1 MENTEKKVIFS
12 GVQPSG
18 NITLGNYL
26 GAIKNWVDIQDD
38 YHCCFAI
45 MDLHSITVRQ
55 QPSELRKRTL
65 DLLKLYI
72 ACGIDPEKNLMFIQ
86 SHNPAHAE
94 LAWILNCY
102 TYMGELSRMTQ
113 FKDKSAKHADN
124 INAGLFTYPVLM
136 AADILLY
143 QADLVPVG
151 KDQMQHIEICRD
163 IANRFNG
170 IYGDVFK
177 IPEGYIPKA
186 GAKVMSLQDPL
197 KKMSKSDENP
207 KAYVSMLDDFNVIA
221 KKIKSAVTDS
231 EGVIEY
237 RENDDTKAGIN
248 NLLTIMA
255 AVTNKTPQEIA
266 LEYSAQGYGTFKN
279 DVAEAVVEKINAL
292 TAEAHAEGKKSAV
305 IATEET
311 KTEYTADVVLNIGTR
326 EDEDSIARCMYK
338 ILRDCDKLEVDVIF
352 SESFKTP
359 RIGQAIMNRLLKA
372 AAHQVIHL

>member
-1 MENTEKKVIFS
+1 MDDKKVIFS

-26 GAIKNWVDIQDD
+26 GAIKNWVGIQDD
-38 YHCCFAI
+38 YRCYYAI
-45 MDLHSITVRQ
+45 MDMHSITVRQ
-55 QPSELRKRTL
+55 NPAELRKRTL

-72 ACGIDPEKNLMFIQ
+72 ACGIDPEKSLLFIQ
-86 SHNPAHAE
+86 SQNHAHAE

-113 FKDKSAKHADN
+113 FKDKCAKHADN

-163 IANRFNG
+163 IATRFNG

-177 IPEGYIPKA
+177 MPEGYIPKA
-186 GAKVMSLQDPL
+186 GAKIMSLQEPL

-207 KAYVSMLDDFNVIA
+207 KSYISMLDDFSVIS

-237 RENDDTKAGIN
+237 RRDDDEKAGIN

-255 AVTNKTPQEIA
+255 AVTGKTPEQVA
-266 LEYSAQGYGTFKN
+266 AEYSGKGYGVFKN
-279 DVAEAVVEKINAL
+279 DVAEAVVEEIRPIR
-292 TAEAHAEGKKSAV
+292 EA
-305 IATEET
+305 
-311 KTEYTADVVLNIGTR
+311 Y
-326 EDEDSIARCMYK
+326 
-338 ILRDCDKLEVDVIF
+338 DKLSGDKQYLAEIYKKGAETAGRIAQRTLKKVYKKVGFVVD
-352 SESFKTP
+352 
-359 RIGQAIMNRLLKA
+359 
-372 AAHQVIHL
+372 

>member
-136 AADILLY
+136 AADILLN

-237 RENDDTKAGIN
+237 RENEDTKAGIN

-279 DVAEAVVEKINAL
+279 DVAEAVVEKIRP
-292 TAEAHAEGKKSAV
+292 
-305 IATEET
+305 I
-311 KTEYTADVVLNIGTR
+311 R
-326 EDEDSIARCMYK
+326 EKY
-338 ILRDCDKLEVDVIF
+338 DKLSDDKQYLVDIYTRGA
-352 SESFKTP
+352 EQAR
-359 RIGQAIMNRLLKA
+359 RISDRTLKK
-372 AAHQVIHL
+372 VYKKVGFVL

>member
-1 MENTEKKVIFS
+1 MDDKKVIFS

-26 GAIKNWVDIQDD
+26 GAIKNWVGIQDD
-38 YHCCFAI
+38 YRCYYAI
-45 MDLHSITVRQ
+45 MDMHSITVRQ
-55 QPSELRKRTL
+55 NPAELRKRTL

-72 ACGIDPEKNLMFIQ
+72 ACGIDPEKSLLFIQ
-86 SHNPAHAE
+86 SQNHAHAE

-113 FKDKSAKHADN
+113 FKDKCAKHADN

-163 IANRFNG
+163 IATRFNG

-177 IPEGYIPKA
+177 MPEGYIPKA
-186 GAKVMSLQDPL
+186 GAKIMSLQEPL

-207 KAYVSMLDDFNVIA
+207 KAYISMIDDFSVIS

-237 RENDDTKAGIN
+237 RRDDDEKAGIN

-255 AVTNKTPQEIA
+255 AVTGKTPEQVA
-266 LEYSAQGYGTFKN
+266 AEYSDKGYGVFKN
-279 DVAEAVVEKINAL
+279 DVAEAVVEEIRPIR
-292 TAEAHAEGKKSAV
+292 EA
-305 IATEET
+305 
-311 KTEYTADVVLNIGTR
+311 Y
-326 EDEDSIARCMYK
+326 
-338 ILRDCDKLEVDVIF
+338 DKLSGDKQYLAEIYKKGAETAGRIAQRTLKKVYKKVGFVVD
-352 SESFKTP
+352 
-359 RIGQAIMNRLLKA
+359 
-372 AAHQVIHL
+372 